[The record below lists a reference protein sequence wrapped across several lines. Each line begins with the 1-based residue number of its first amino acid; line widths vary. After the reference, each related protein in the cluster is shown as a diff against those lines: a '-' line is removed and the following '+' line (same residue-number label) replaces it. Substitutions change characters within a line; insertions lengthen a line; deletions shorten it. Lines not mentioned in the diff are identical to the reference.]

1 MTTASCAMGL
11 FGLEVSIGRGS
22 ASARMPTPL
31 LKFVDQIQGV
41 PHCPAV
47 DVILNDAGGRQSV

>member
-1 MTTASCAMGL
+1 
-11 FGLEVSIGRGS
+11 
-22 ASARMPTPL
+22 MPTPL